1 VRTPATPVPVAATGN
16 NSTFVLRSPEVTNGG
31 NLPVDY
37 TGDGTGSTLPL
48 EWSGAPAGTKSYALL
63 MHHLDPEGV
72 TKSYWILYNIPSNLT
87 SLPKNVKGVGSLG
100 ASFKG
105 AVGYEPPHSKGPGA
119 KTYVLTLYAL
129 SAAAEVTGPPAQV
142 TYAKM
147 LEAMK
152 GKVLASTDLSVVY
165 TRNVGSGGESETPS
179 PGVPTAGKDPQGGP
193 GAPQGGPGTG
203 QGVPGNVGA
212 NRPQAGNGGLRLLP
226 GGAREKLKL
235 TAEQQKQLEDLEV
248 ELKSRIERILTPD
261 QLEQLKQMR
270 PPPRDGDAA
279 DARPNRPHPNP

>member
-1 VRTPATPVPVAATGN
+1 MQKRADKMPDGGAAGPRRPRKATMKDVADLAGVSLATVSRT
-16 NSTFVLRSPEVTNGG
+16 
-31 NLPVDY
+31 
-37 TGDGTGSTLPL
+37 
-48 EWSGAPAGTKSYALL
+48 
-63 MHHLDPEGV
+63 
-72 TKSYWILYNIPSNLT
+72 
-87 SLPKNVKGVGSLG
+87 
-100 ASFKG
+100 
-105 AVGYEPPHSKGPGA
+105 
-119 KTYVLTLYAL
+119 L

-270 PPPRDGDAA
+270 PPPRDRDAA